1 MTRREAR
8 NDAFCLVFEQTVS
21 GEPMESI
28 IQSAN
33 LARDLTPH
41 PFSETLAY
49 GAESHLTELDQLIT
63 HHLHGWSIR
72 RISKVTLAL
81 LRMSAYELLYED
93 TPTSVTIN
101 EAVELAK
108 IYGGQGDPA
117 YINGVLGSLAKALAK
132 DTAEKTEEP

>member
-8 NDAFCLVFEQTVS
+8 SDAFCLIFEQAVS
-21 GEPMESI
+21 GEPMDSI

-41 PFSETLAY
+41 AFSEALAY
-49 GAESHLTELDQLIT
+49 GTESHQPELDQLIAR
-63 HHLHGWSIR
+63 HLHGWSIR
-72 RISKVTLAL
+72 RISKVALAL

-93 TPTSVTIN
+93 TPASVTIN

-108 IYGGQGDPA
+108 IYGGEGDSA
-117 YINGVLGSLAKALAK
+117 YINGVLGSLSKALEQDAAGK
-132 DTAEKTEEP
+132 AEES